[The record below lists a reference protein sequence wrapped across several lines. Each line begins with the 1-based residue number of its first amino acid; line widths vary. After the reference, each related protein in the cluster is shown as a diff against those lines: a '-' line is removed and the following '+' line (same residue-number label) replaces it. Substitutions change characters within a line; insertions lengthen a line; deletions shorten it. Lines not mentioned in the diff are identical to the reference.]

1 MVDNRLGHTVMVR
14 GELDFVEIATA
25 STEEEQ
31 ARLLDVVDEVAEI
44 LKAIALALSCAP
56 CN

>member
-1 MVDNRLGHTVMVR
+1 MVR